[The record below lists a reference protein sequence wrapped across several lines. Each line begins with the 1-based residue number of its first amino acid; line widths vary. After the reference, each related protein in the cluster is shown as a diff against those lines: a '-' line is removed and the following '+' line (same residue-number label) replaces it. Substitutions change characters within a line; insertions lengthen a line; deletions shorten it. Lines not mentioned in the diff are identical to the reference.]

1 MYGRSFKLFT
11 LFGFEV
17 KVDLSWIIIAALVT
31 WSLAAGFF
39 PYLYK
44 DLSTETYWTMGV
56 IGALGLFLSVI
67 LHEFAH
73 SLVARRLGLPMKGI
87 TLFIFGGVAEMSDEP
102 SSAKVEFFMA
112 IVGPLSSLAIA
123 GVCYVIYLGGISVG
137 WPLPVNGVLRYLAYI
152 NVLLAIFNILPA
164 FPLDGGRVLRSIL
177 WGIKNDLRWATRVSA
192 TVGSIFGIVL
202 IVLGIFQFIGGNFIT
217 GLWWFLIGM
226 FIRNAAQM
234 SYQQVLVRNALK
246 GESVRRFMNPT
257 PITAPSSI
265 TLEQLVEDY
274 IYKYHFK
281 MFPVVDDGHLA
292 GCISTRQVKEVPREN
307 WSRETVGRLASQ
319 CSLENTISPDTDALK
334 ALAMMNKTGGSR
346 LLVVEGDKLLGVLTL
361 KDMMQF
367 LSLKV
372 ELEEEH

>member
-1 MYGRSFKLFT
+1 MFGRSFKLFT

-17 KVDLSWIIIAALVT
+17 KIDVSWIIIAVLVT

-44 DLSTETYWTMGV
+44 NFSTETYWVMGV

-67 LHEFAH
+67 FHEFCH

-102 SSAKVEFFMA
+102 PSAKVEFLMA
-112 IVGPLSSLAIA
+112 IAGPLSSLLIA
-123 GVCYVIYLGGISVG
+123 LVCYLIYLGGTSAE

-177 WGIKNDLRWATRVSA
+177 WGIKKDLRWATRVSA
-192 TVGSIFGIVL
+192 AVGSIFGIFL
-202 IVLGIFQFIGGNFIT
+202 IVMGIFQFIGGNFIA
-217 GLWWFLIGM
+217 GLWWFLIGL

-246 GESVRRFMNPT
+246 GESVRRFMNT
-257 PITAPSSI
+257 DPISAPSSI

-274 IYKYHFK
+274 IYKYHYK
-281 MFPVVDDGHLA
+281 MFPVLADGHLS
-292 GCISTRQVKEVPREN
+292 GCISTRQVKEVPREK
-307 WSRETVGRLASQ
+307 WSQETVGQFANQ
-319 CSLENTISPDTDALK
+319 CSLDNTVSPDTDALK
-334 ALAMMNKTGGSR
+334 ALAMMNKTGNSR
-346 LLVVEGDKLLGVLTL
+346 LLVVEGGKLVGVLTL
-361 KDMMQF
+361 RDMMQF

-372 ELEEEH
+372 ELEQEQ